1 MGHAF
6 EDKDLTLLGKSMLLR
21 ERMMDNI
28 ARRKDEE
35 LPVKPS
41 ELMAVTN
48 LLESVDRSIYA
59 KAKINIED
67 SSSKNEEATKEVL
80 RELMKDLHVRRAS
93 GTLIVH
99 QDTAAQ
105 IPGYQSRAELSVNDG
120 ELIGRADNFNPD
132 E

>member
-1 MGHAF
+1 MAHSF
-6 EDKDLTLLGKSMLLR
+6 EDKDLELLEKSMKLR

-35 LPVKPS
+35 LPSKPS
-41 ELMAVTN
+41 DLMAVTN

-67 SSSKNEEATKEVL
+67 SAAKNEEATKEVL
-80 RELMKDLHVRRAS
+80 RQLVTQLHNNKPQFEQGAS
-93 GTLIVH
+93 QGPS
-99 QDTAAQ
+99 
-105 IPGYQSRAELSVNDG
+105 IPSFKSSGGFALTDG
-120 ELIGRADNFNPD
+120 ELITGSDNHVVD